1 MENNSLVT
9 IERKIEKI
17 IYQAALALDE
27 NNWADWFKL
36 CDDSMLRYR
45 TIARSRADIQLVVF
59 PHR

>member
-1 MENNSLVT
+1 MDLESKKMENNSPVN

-36 CDDSMLRYR
+36 CDDSFFY
-45 TIARSRADIQLVVF
+45 
-59 PHR
+59 